1 MHRIPHMR
9 PLLPLLILLACC
21 MQAHGLEPQS
31 DVEASKAEGTHLIVG
46 TKSSPPIAFKG
57 PDGKWTGLAI
67 EMWRKIALQLGFTS
81 EFREFD
87 DLPSL
92 LKAVEKK
99 QVDIAAT
106 AITMTAARDAFMD
119 FSHTFAPA
127 NLGIAVLPQ
136 HRPGWWDAVAR
147 IFSWDF
153 AQAMLSLTVLLL
165 ITGFILWM
173 VERRRNAEQFGG
185 PSHKGIGAAFWWS
198 AVTMTTVGYGDKAPI
213 TPVGR
218 LIALLWMFASVMVI
232 SGFTGAIASS
242 LTVGQLQPAITS
254 PAQLPYVTVGTLANS
269 TAANWLDEHLIT
281 YTAYSTTE
289 AGLEALANRRIEAFV
304 NDDLVIRYNVRK
316 KYADRV
322 LVLTDTFDP
331 GFYALGMPLDSERLK
346 PIDIALLQVLD
357 TPEWETLW
365 RQYIG
370 P

>member
-1 MHRIPHMR
+1 MR
-9 PLLPLLILLACC
+9 SHLPLLFLLACTL
-21 MQAHGLEPQS
+21 QTHALEPGT
-31 DVEASKAEGTHLIVG
+31 DVESPKADGTHLIVG

-57 PDGKWTGLAI
+57 ADGKWTGLAI

-81 EFREFD
+81 EIREFK

-92 LKAVEKK
+92 LDAVERK

-106 AITMTAARDAFMD
+106 AITMTANRDTFMD

-127 NLGIAVLPQ
+127 NLGIAVLPR

-153 AQAMLSLTVLLL
+153 AQALLSLTVLLL
-165 ITGFILWM
+165 ITGFVLWM
-173 VERRRNAEQFGG
+173 VERRRNAAQFGG
-185 PSHKGIGAAFWWS
+185 PSHVGIGAAFWWS

-213 TPVGR
+213 TPAGR
-218 LIALLWMFASVMVI
+218 VIALFWMFASVMVI

-254 PAQLPYVTVGTLANS
+254 PAQLPYVTVGTLAKS
-269 TAANWLDEHLIT
+269 TAAEWLDQHLISYTT
-281 YTAYSTTE
+281 YATTE
-289 AGLEALANRRIEAFV
+289 EGLQALSDRRIEAFV

-316 KYADRV
+316 SYADRIV
-322 LVLTDTFDP
+322 VLTDTFDP

-346 PIDIALLQVLD
+346 SIDIALLKVLD
-357 TPEWETLW
+357 TPEWESLW